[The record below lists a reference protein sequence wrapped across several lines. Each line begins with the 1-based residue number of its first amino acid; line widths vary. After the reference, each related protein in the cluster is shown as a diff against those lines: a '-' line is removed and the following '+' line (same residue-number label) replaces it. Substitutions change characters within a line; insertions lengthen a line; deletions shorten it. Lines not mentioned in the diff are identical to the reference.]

1 MLFRTVAFVILLG
14 LSVLLTGQ
22 EPEDPHSVA
31 KCDVSAKNG
40 AHECHCT
47 HMVADAQKLHGDRC
61 VRDSKT
67 HEEMHECMG
76 SMPAPCD
83 IIAHPS
89 TYGVGDHPD
98 KCKTWC
104 RRDRCFCNDGPCPPE
119 EGEDAN

>member
-1 MLFRTVAFVILLG
+1 MFVRTIAAVLLLG

-22 EPEDPHSVA
+22 EPEDSHSVP

-40 AHECHCT
+40 AHECHCSK
-47 HMVADAQKLHGDRC
+47 MVSDAQMQHGDVCHRE
-61 VRDSKT
+61 SKSR
-67 HEEMHECMG
+67 EELHECMG
-76 SMPAPCD
+76 NMPAPCD

-89 TYGVGDHPD
+89 NYGVGDHPD

-119 EGEDAN
+119 TDE